1 MLFRAYYFYMQRRD
15 CIAIRRRDC
24 IVCKGNVLGD
34 IITSVYIEIQEEVM
48 VSFASDYIAGAHPE
62 ILKRLTE
69 TNMEAL
75 TGYGTDE
82 HCDHAKELIRQAVG
96 MPDADVE
103 FIAGGTQTNMM
114 VISTMLNDWEGV
126 LAADTG
132 HIATHE
138 AGAIEYSSHKVIGL
152 PQEKGKIK
160 ASSVEEYIAG
170 FYADENHEHEVFPG
184 MVYISYPTE
193 YGTLYTKEEL
203 AEIHSVC
210 MKHNIPLYIDGAR
223 LAYGLASRACDLTLP
238 EFASLCDVFYI
249 GGTKCGALC
258 GEAIVF
264 TNHNRP
270 AHFMNAVK
278 KRGALLAKGRLLGVQ
293 FETLF
298 SSSNSASNQ
307 GQAPTGAAETL
318 YMEIG
323 RHGIEMAERLEKIL
337 RDKGYEFFLKTPTNQ
352 KFIVVENDKL
362 EEIRCSIDYG
372 FWEMK
377 DDTHTVIR
385 LATSWSTTE
394 EDLKVLGEV
403 L

>member
-1 MLFRAYYFYMQRRD
+1 
-15 CIAIRRRDC
+15 
-24 IVCKGNVLGD
+24 
-34 IITSVYIEIQEEVM
+34 M

-62 ILKRLTE
+62 ILKCFTE

-96 MPDADVE
+96 MPEADVE

-138 AGAIEYSSHKVIGL
+138 AGAIEYSGHKVIGL

-160 ASSVEEYIAG
+160 APSVEEYIAG

-203 AEIHSVC
+203 AEIHSAC
-210 MKHNIPLYIDGAR
+210 RKYNIPLYIDGAR
-223 LAYGLASRACDLTLP
+223 LAYGLASKACDLTLT

-249 GGTKCGALC
+249 GGTKCGAHC
-258 GEAIVF
+258 GEEIVF
-264 TNHNRP
+264 THHNRP

-278 KRGALLAKGRLLGVQ
+278 KRGALLAKGRLLGTPVTV
-293 FETLF
+293 TL
-298 SSSNSASNQ
+298 NSPSTAS
-307 GQAPTGAAETL
+307 A
-318 YMEIG
+318 ICC
-323 RHGIEMAERLEKIL
+323 LEAK
-337 RDKGYEFFLKTPTNQ
+337 RGTEKT
-352 KFIVVENDKL
+352 
-362 EEIRCSIDYG
+362 
-372 FWEMK
+372 
-377 DDTHTVIR
+377 
-385 LATSWSTTE
+385 
-394 EDLKVLGEV
+394 
-403 L
+403 

>member
-1 MLFRAYYFYMQRRD
+1 
-15 CIAIRRRDC
+15 
-24 IVCKGNVLGD
+24 
-34 IITSVYIEIQEEVM
+34 M
-48 VSFASDYIAGAHPE
+48 VSFASDYIAGAHRE

-114 VISTMLNDWEGV
+114 VIATMLNDWEGV

-138 AGAIEYSSHKVIGL
+138 AGAIEYAGHKVIGL
-152 PQEKGKIK
+152 PQEQGKIK
-160 ASSVEEYIAG
+160 ASSVEEYITG

-184 MVYISYPTE
+184 IVYISYPTE
-193 YGTLYTKEEL
+193 YGTLYTKDEL

-210 MKHNIPLYIDGAR
+210 RKYNIPLYIDGAR
-223 LAYGLASRACDLTLP
+223 LAYGLASKACDLTLP

-264 TNHNRP
+264 THNNRP

-298 SSSNSASNQ
+298 SSYNAASNSASNQ
-307 GQAPTGAAETL
+307 GQAPIGADGTSNWCLSPIGESPIGDTL

-337 RDKGYEFFLKTPTNQ
+337 RDKGYEFFLETPTNQ
-352 KFIVVENDKL
+352 KFIVVENEKL
-362 EEIRCSIDYG
+362 EEIRRSIDYG

>member
-1 MLFRAYYFYMQRRD
+1 M
-15 CIAIRRRDC
+15 
-24 IVCKGNVLGD
+24 
-34 IITSVYIEIQEEVM
+34 TSAYIEIQEVVM

-62 ILKRLTE
+62 ILKRLME

-82 HCDHAKELIRQAVG
+82 HCGHAKELIRQAVG

-138 AGAIEYSSHKVIGL
+138 AGAIEYSGHKVIGL
-152 PQEKGKIK
+152 PQEQGKIK
-160 ASSVEEYIAG
+160 ASSIEDYITG

-193 YGTLYTKEEL
+193 YGTLYTKDEL
-203 AEIHSVC
+203 SEIHSVC

-223 LAYGLASRACDLTLP
+223 LAYGLASKACDLTLP

-264 TNHNRP
+264 THNNRP

-298 SSSNSASNQ
+298 SDQ
-307 GQAPTGAAETL
+307 GQAPIGASIGEPFGDTL

-323 RHGIEMAERLEKIL
+323 RHGIEMAERLERIL
-337 RDKGYEFFLKTPTNQ
+337 RDKGYEFFLETPTNQ

-362 EEIRCSIDYG
+362 EEIRRSIDYG

-377 DDTHTVIR
+377 DDTRTVIR

-394 EDLKVLGEV
+394 EDLKVLEEV